1 MGLATRS
8 GVFFAATKRGSTL
21 PMAGPSLLAEFVQV
35 ANHIGP
41 HKVPSATI
49 VASELRQFG
58 TARKELLKSVC
69 HIIPHRLVLHSPCSP
84 FRGAFGWLRA
94 GVMFW
99 RDAEQAGDL
108 PGVE

>member
-1 MGLATRS
+1 MGLTTRS
-8 GVFFAATKRGSTL
+8 GGFFAATKRGSTL
-21 PMAGPSLLAEFVQV
+21 PMAGPSGLAEFVQV

-41 HKVPSATI
+41 HKVPPPSI
-49 VASELRQFG
+49 VASELREFG
-58 TARKELLKSVC
+58 PTRQELLEAMR
-69 HIIPHRLVLHSPCSP
+69 HIIPHGLVLHSPCSP

-94 GVMFW
+94 GVMFR